1 MNLDD
6 VNTLQDMVSV
16 QAVDLKWRTIPQL
29 KIPFVEYTVPSGE
42 DAKKV
47 LSDMQRRLTWNP
59 NFEAKLITKGAQMR
73 IKVEYRT

>member
-1 MNLDD
+1 MNIDD
-6 VNTLQDMVSV
+6 VHMLRDMVSR
-16 QAVDLKWRTIPQL
+16 QAADLRWRTIPQL

-47 LSDMQRRLTWNP
+47 LSDLQRRLTWNP
-59 NFEAKLITKGAQMR
+59 NFEAKLVTKGVQVR